1 VNVHI
6 SPDNGRE
13 RSSGNGSEALSVVVD
28 PGQRIG
34 RLDRG
39 VFGGFV
45 EHLGRCINGGL
56 FDEGSRLSDNRGFRR
71 DVLELLRPLK
81 LSVLRW
87 PGGNFVSNYHWT
99 DGVGAQSSRPA
110 RPNLAWGGEESN
122 HFGTDEFMAYCAEL
136 GVAPYI
142 CFNMGT
148 GDLAEALDWVEYCN
162 SSAATSWA
170 DERRRNGREEPYRVT
185 YWGLGNEMYGDWQVG
200 QLAAPEYVALASR
213 WAKAIRRADPKAK
226 LVSCGQNGWSDWD
239 RAVIDGLIGLVDLH
253 SLHIYSGSSDYWTNV
268 LSPHQ
273 AERAISYTS
282 TFLAR
287 AAYNH
292 GASVVPRIA
301 YDEWNVWYRTDDG
314 TLEEHYDF
322 TDALAVATYLNIFIR
337 HCHWVRMANLAQM
350 VNAIAPIV
358 TSATGA
364 ATQPIYYPFLLHSNA
379 ALDEAVGLTVAAP
392 AVPAPSLPEKDRW
405 RLRVDDLGPFAS
417 VDAAATA
424 DVGRHR
430 LSVTIV
436 NRAKESSPAAAVR
449 LRDAS
454 FNGEAR
460 VRVLTANGEMT
471 EGPVPGLAQV
481 HLEDGTEQVKGDRMT
496 LALPPCS
503 FTVIEAPLE
512 MGP

>member
-1 VNVHI
+1 MPLAVEET
-6 SPDNGRE
+6 D
-13 RSSGNGSEALSVVVD
+13 RSSGGGPKAPYVAID
-28 PGQRIG
+28 PAQRVG
-34 RLDRG
+34 HLDRG

-56 FDEGSRLSDNRGFRR
+56 FDEGSALSDNRGFRR
-71 DVLELLRPLK
+71 DVLDLLRPLK

-99 DGVGAQSSRPA
+99 DGVGPVSSRPA
-110 RPNLAWGGEESN
+110 RPNLAWEGSESN

-136 GVAPYI
+136 GTAPYI
-142 CFNMGT
+142 CLNMGT

-162 SSAATSWA
+162 SAAATFWA
-170 DERRRNGREEPYRVT
+170 QERRRNGHEEPYGVI

-200 QLAAPEYVALASR
+200 QLSAPEYVAVASR
-213 WAKAIRRADPKAK
+213 WAKAIHRADPHAK

-239 RAVIDGLIGLVDLH
+239 RAVIDGLVDLVDLH
-253 SLHIYSGSSDYWTNV
+253 SVHIYSGSPDYWTNV

-287 AAYNH
+287 AAYNR
-292 GASVVPRIA
+292 GVTAVPRIA
-301 YDEWNVWYRTDDG
+301 YDEWNVWYRTSDG
-314 TLEEHYDF
+314 MLEERYDF
-322 TDALAVATYLNIFIR
+322 VDALAVATYLNVFIR
-337 HCHWVRMANLAQM
+337 HCDWVKMANLAQM

-358 TSATGA
+358 TSGTGA
-364 ATQPIYYPFLLHSNA
+364 ATQPIYYPFLLHSEA
-379 ALDEAVGLTVAAP
+379 ALDEAVGLRVAAP
-392 AVPAPSLPEKDRW
+392 PVPDPAEPEQDRW
-405 RLRVDDLGPFAS
+405 HLRVDDLGPFAS

-424 DVGRHR
+424 SSDRRR
-430 LSVTIV
+430 LCVTIV
-436 NRAKESSPAAAVR
+436 NRAKESFPAAEVR

-454 FNGEAR
+454 FSGEVR
-460 VRVLTANGEMT
+460 IRVLTAGAGVT
-471 EGPVPGLAQV
+471 EAPVPGLAHV

-496 LALPPCS
+496 LALPPSS
-503 FTVIEAPLE
+503 FTVIEAPME

>member
-1 VNVHI
+1 MVI
-6 SPDNGRE
+6 
-13 RSSGNGSEALSVVVD
+13 D
-28 PGQRIG
+28 PTRRLG

-56 FDEGSRLSDNRGFRR
+56 FDERSPLSDKRGFRR
-71 DVLELLRPLK
+71 DVLDLLRPLK

-99 DGVGAQSSRPA
+99 DGVGRQSSRPV
-110 RPNLAWGGEESN
+110 RPNLAWGSDENN

-136 GVAPYI
+136 GAAPYI
-142 CFNMGT
+142 CLNMGT

-162 SSAATSWA
+162 SSAATYWA
-170 DERRRNGREEPYRVT
+170 QERRRNGHEEPYGVI

-200 QLAAPEYVALASR
+200 QLDAAEYVALASR
-213 WAKAIRRADPKAK
+213 WAKAILRACPQAK
-226 LVSCGQNGWSDWD
+226 LVSCGHDGWSDWD
-239 RAVIDGLIGLVDLH
+239 RVVIDGLIGLVDLH
-253 SLHIYSGSSDYWTNV
+253 SLHIYTGSPEYWTNV
-268 LSPHQ
+268 LSPYQ

-292 GASVVPRIA
+292 GISVVPRIA
-301 YDEWNVWYRTDDG
+301 YDEWNVWYRTEDG
-314 TLEEHYDF
+314 TLEERYDF
-322 TDALAVATYLNIFIR
+322 DDALAVATYLNIFVR
-337 HCHWVRMANLAQM
+337 NCHWVKMANLAQM

-358 TSATGA
+358 TSPTGV
-364 ATQPIYYPFLLHSNA
+364 ATQPIYYPFLLHSEA
-379 ALDEAVGLTVAAP
+379 ALDEAVASTVRAP
-392 AVPAPSLPEKDRW
+392 TVPNPSQPEKDRW
-405 RLRVDDLGPFAS
+405 HVRVEDLGPFAS
-417 VDAAATA
+417 VDVAATA
-424 DVGRHR
+424 DAARR
-430 LSVTIV
+430 RVTVTAV
-436 NRAKESSPAAAVR
+436 NRAIEGFPVAELR

-460 VRVLTANGEMT
+460 IRHLTARRETTG
-471 EGPVPGLAQV
+471 GAVPGLAQV

-496 LALPPCS
+496 LALPAGS
-503 FTVIEAPLE
+503 FTVIEAPIE